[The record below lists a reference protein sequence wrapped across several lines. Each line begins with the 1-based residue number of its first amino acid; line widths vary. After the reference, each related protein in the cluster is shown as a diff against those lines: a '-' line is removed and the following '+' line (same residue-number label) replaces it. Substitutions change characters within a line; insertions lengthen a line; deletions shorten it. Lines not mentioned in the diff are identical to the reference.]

1 MMHGSGNFLAEK
13 SIIFPFMVCKML
25 VSLLLASYSLGL
37 DVGHK
42 TGAVVN
48 NSGTAVEM
56 CWRRVEKIAR
66 VDAEG

>member
-1 MMHGSGNFLAEK
+1 MMNSSGN
-13 SIIFPFMVCKML
+13 
-25 VSLLLASYSLGL
+25 VSADHLPIYGLLTGCSLGF

-56 CWRRVEKIAR
+56 W
-66 VDAEG
+66 G